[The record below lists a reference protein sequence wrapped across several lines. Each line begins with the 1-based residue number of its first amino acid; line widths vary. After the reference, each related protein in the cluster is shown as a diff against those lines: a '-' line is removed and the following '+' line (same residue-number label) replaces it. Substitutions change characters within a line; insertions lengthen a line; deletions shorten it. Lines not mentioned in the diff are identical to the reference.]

1 MMKPI
6 QLKLQGFGPYKE
18 ETIIDFTRFMKDG
31 LFLIT
36 GPTGAG
42 KTTLFDAMTFALY
55 GKSSG
60 SVRDE
65 RNFRSDLV
73 GDQTPTYVELIF
85 ELQGKLYRIRRTPSY
100 KVSTRKTPLLHEVT
114 LFGPHQDVIVGVKE
128 VEQAIKS
135 LLGLDVHQFK
145 QVVMI
150 AQGEFTRLLFADS
163 AEKSKI
169 FRSIFSTH
177 IYSTLENLLYERF
190 KTTKNS
196 LEQELTSLTSTFDS
210 IKTNHPFLES
220 FNPVILENMDPILIV
235 IQESLDEMKE
245 EIKFKQNEL
254 SQLEI
259 QSKEL
264 SVKMVHA
271 KEVNLNH
278 QRLEEENQKLNNLLN
293 QQPLIEQDKVVLKR
307 AEEAALVEPTRLE
320 FVRNSKDIEDQKAK
334 IDSIQNEIVSIQQ
347 LVDSLKETQST
358 LLEDQTRIEGLKRR
372 KDALEGSIHLFK
384 ELEHIKDSLITQQDL
399 LNKAQSQLNE
409 LTQKRKDTQIKHDSL
424 EKDLSELSHLEK
436 EEIRLSSLVDKL
448 QHSLK
453 ENEDKLTY
461 CADLEN
467 ALKTLTPI
475 SDELIKLQD
484 EYETKKSKIEIL
496 NQAFLKDRAYYL
508 AQELKEND
516 PCPVCGSIH
525 HPQLAQPIH
534 ESINQEQLKVIQG
547 ELETLSRNI
556 QLKIQDQNL
565 LQYKIAHLSKQLKIE
580 SSEVSALHAKT
591 NEDKQR
597 DTQELNKSQEQFK
610 LTKAKLSQFES
621 KQAEFK
627 TLKERLS
634 ELQLQLEST
643 SQDAAQSEKQ
653 IAVFESEF
661 KLKQANLPKDVDV
674 LTYQDE
680 LYSLSQSITIYEAKF
695 KETLDQ
701 LQLAHNKLNQKEGAL
716 SSTHEQLK
724 EVEHK
729 QEQLSLQ
736 LNQLLIDHGFSSIET
751 QQKSYLPL
759 PHQQALSSKIQTFTL
774 TLNQTQS
781 MVNELQK
788 KCDMN
793 PKIETDPLQKEID
806 ELSGKVNLQNQV
818 VGEMNQKV
826 KAIVAAQNK
835 LKTQKERVATT
846 TESLNNLNT
855 LYQVTKGNNP
865 QKQSLETYVLAYY
878 FRRILELSNLR
889 LSRLTDGRYIF
900 VLKDEPNSR
909 RLSGLDLDIYDY
921 ETGKPRDVRS
931 LSGGE
936 SFKAALSL
944 ALGCSDLMQNL
955 AGNHQINTLFID
967 EGFGSLD
974 AQSLDAAINVLLEI
988 KHDDKL
994 IGIISHVSE
1003 LKERVESQ
1011 LVIVKKDKG
1020 STIAYL
1026 P

>member
-6 QLKLQGFGPYKE
+6 QLKLQGFGPYRD

-55 GKSSG
+55 GDSSG
-60 SVRDE
+60 SVRSN

-73 GDQTPTYVELIF
+73 DDQTPTYVELIF
-85 ELQGKLYRIRRTPSY
+85 ELQGKQYRIHRTPPY

-114 LFGPHQDVIVGVKE
+114 LFAPHQHVIVGVKE

-190 KTTKNS
+190 KSTKNS
-196 LEQELTSLTSTFDS
+196 LEQEETLLISTFDG
-210 IKTNHPFLES
+210 IKSNHSSLES
-220 FNPVILENMDPILIV
+220 FSPLILENMDPLLEV
-235 IQESLDEMKE
+235 VQASLDGLHN
-245 EIKFKQNEL
+245 EINHKQSEL
-254 SQLEI
+254 KQLEAH
-259 QSKEL
+259 SKEL
-264 SVKMVHA
+264 NVKLAYA
-271 KEVNLNH
+271 KEINLNH
-278 QRLEEENQKLNNLLN
+278 QRLSEENHKLNDLLL
-293 QQPLIEQDKVVLKR
+293 QQPIIEQDKVVLKQ
-307 AEEAALVEPTRLE
+307 AEDAALIEPTRQDV
-320 FVRNSKDIEDQKAK
+320 VRNQKEMVDLK
-334 IDSIQNEIVSIQQ
+334 TKIVSIQTEIDSFK
-347 LVDSLKETQST
+347 LHFDSLKSTQNS
-358 LLEDQTRIEGLKRR
+358 LLEDQPRIEGLKKR
-372 KDALEGSIHLFK
+372 KEALESSRLMFQ
-384 ELEHIKDSLITQQDL
+384 ELENIKNRLHTQQSL
-399 LNKAQSQLNE
+399 FTHIQSQLS
-409 LTQKRKDTQIKHDSL
+409 K
-424 EKDLSELSHLEK
+424 LSHQKQEAQIDHDQLETELAELLQLEK
-436 EEIRLSSLVDKL
+436 EELSLGSQIDKL
-448 QHSLK
+448 QQSLK
-453 ENEDKLTY
+453 TIDEKLSY
-461 CADLEN
+461 CIDLEN
-467 ALKTLTPI
+467 TFKILSPL
-475 SDELIKLQD
+475 SDEITQLQD
-484 EYETKKSKIEIL
+484 EVVAKKTLLGTL
-496 NQAFLKDRAYYL
+496 NQAFLQDRAYHL
-508 AQELKEND
+508 AQELKDHE

-525 HPQLAQPIH
+525 HPQLAQPTYDAVSH
-534 ESINQEQLKVIQG
+534 EQLKTLQHHIDTLNQTIQSKTHDHHS
-547 ELETLSRNI
+547 L
-556 QLKIQDQNL
+556 QFKID
-565 LQYKIAHLSKQLKIE
+565 HLSKQLNISISHVSDFHQE
-580 SSEVSALHAKT
+580 LSEHHNRDALLLH
-591 NEDKQR
+591 E
-597 DTQELNKSQEQFK
+597 TQEKLNAIKSR
-610 LTKAKLSQFES
+610 LSQLS
-621 KQAEFK
+621 NKQSQLK
-627 TLKERLS
+627 TLKVKIN
-634 ELQLQLEST
+634 ELQIQLES
-643 SQDAAQSEKQ
+643 QSLESIQIEKQ
-653 IAVFESEF
+653 IVVFESELKF
-661 KLKQANLPKDVDV
+661 KQASLPKEVDV
-674 LTYQDE
+674 LTFHDE
-680 LYSLSQSITIYEAKF
+680 LTSLTQTIIHYDTQY

-701 LQLAHNKLNQKEGAL
+701 LQEIQTKQSQKQGAL
-716 SSTHEQLK
+716 DST
-724 EVEHK
+724 
-729 QEQLSLQ
+729 QEQLHVLENKHEVLTIQ
-736 LNQLLIDHGFSSIET
+736 LNQLLNDYGFTSIDA
-751 QQKSYLPL
+751 QQTAYLSP
-759 PHQQALSSKIQTFTL
+759 PHQQALSSKIQSYTL
-774 TLNQTQS
+774 TLNQTQRN
-781 MVNELQK
+781 VNELEK
-788 KCDMN
+788 SCALN
-793 PKIETDPLQKEID
+793 PKIEIEPLHKEID
-806 ELSGKVNLQNQV
+806 DVSQAMNLHNQI
-818 VGEMNQKV
+818 VGEMNQKTRN
-826 KAIVAAQNK
+826 IVAAQVK
-835 LKTQKERVATT
+835 LKSQKERVAFTT
-846 TESLNNLNT
+846 QLLNDLNT

-889 LSRLTDGRYIF
+889 LSRLSDGRYLF

-955 AGNHQINTLFID
+955 AGSHQINTLFID

-1020 STIAYL
+1020 SGITYQ

>member
-1 MMKPI
+1 MKPI

-974 AQSLDAAINVLLEI
+974 AQSLDAAINV
-988 KHDDKL
+988 
-994 IGIISHVSE
+994 
-1003 LKERVESQ
+1003 
-1011 LVIVKKDKG
+1011 
-1020 STIAYL
+1020 
-1026 P
+1026 

>member
-1 MMKPI
+1 MKPI

>member
-100 KVSTRKTPLLHEVT
+100 KISTRKTPLLHEVT

-190 KTTKNS
+190 KATKNS

-220 FNPVILENMDPILIV
+220 FSPVILENMDPTLIV

-254 SQLEI
+254 IQLEI

-307 AEEAALVEPTRLE
+307 AEEATLVEPTRLE

-334 IDSIQNEIVSIQQ
+334 IDSIRNEIASIQQ
-347 LVDSLKETQST
+347 RVDSLKETQNT
-358 LLEDQTRIEGLKRR
+358 LLEDQTRIEGLKKR

-384 ELEHIKDSLITQQDL
+384 ELEHIKGSLKTQQDVL
-399 LNKAQSQLNE
+399 SKAQSQHLD
-409 LTQKRKDTQIKHDSL
+409 LTQKRKDAQNKHDSL
-424 EKDLSELSHLEK
+424 EKELSELSHLEK

-453 ENEDKLTY
+453 ENEEKLTY
-461 CADLEN
+461 CVDLEN
-467 ALKTLTPI
+467 ALKTLAPI
-475 SDELIKLQD
+475 SDEIVKLQD
-484 EYETKKSKIEIL
+484 EYETKKSKVEFL
-496 NQAFLKDRAYYL
+496 NQAFLKDRAYHL

-534 ESINQEQLKVIQG
+534 ESINQEQLKVFQG

-556 QLKIQDQNL
+556 QLKTQEQNL
-565 LQYKIAHLSKQLKIE
+565 LQYKIDHLSKQLKIE

-597 DTQELNKSQEQFK
+597 NTQELNKSQEQFK
-610 LTKAKLSQFES
+610 LTKAKLTQFEP
-621 KQAEFK
+621 KQIEFK
-627 TLKERLS
+627 ALKERLS
-634 ELQLQLEST
+634 ELQLHLEST
-643 SQDAAQSEKQ
+643 SQDSVQSEKQ

-661 KLKQANLPKDVDV
+661 KLKQAHLPKDVDV

-680 LYSLSQSITIYEAKF
+680 LNSLSQSITIYEAKF

-701 LQLAHNKLNQKEGAL
+701 LQLAQNKLNQKEGAL
-716 SSTHEQLK
+716 SSTNEQLN
-724 EVEHK
+724 EVENK
-729 QEQLSLQ
+729 QNQLSLQ

-751 QQKSYLPL
+751 QQESYLPL

-806 ELSGKVNLQNQV
+806 ELSGKMNLQNQI

-826 KAIVAAQNK
+826 RAIVAAQNK
-835 LKTQKERVATT
+835 LKTQKERVAIT
-846 TESLNNLNT
+846 TENLNNLNT

-900 VLKDEPNSR
+900 VLKEEPNSR